1 MTDLNDNYT
10 IQDLPSLSFIP
21 TYRSKVKSWHEHK
34 PFGCDI
40 MHLSQPKLF
49 VELGTHYGDSYFTFC
64 QTNKEYSIGAKCYA
78 VDNWKGDSQSGYY
91 EKEVFQE
98 VSDYNQSQYRDFS
111 ELIKSDFDN
120 ALQSFE
126 DKSIDLLHIDGHH
139 TYESVKNDFENWFP
153 KMSENGIVII
163 HDTMVRSRDFGVWR
177 FWAEIEG
184 DFLSCSFSHGHGLGI
199 IMKGND
205 TTSNKICDFIQS
217 LIKCKYYEVLGSKLY
232 FQYKCEKIESTLI
245 NINLDMQRLNKQL
258 DDAELKIL
266 EKSNETRISKI
277 ESHNLSKELKE
288 LKEFKI
294 IKLIIKLSRLS
305 DS

>member
-1 MTDLNDNYT
+1 MKDINNNYK

-21 TYRSKVKSWHEHK
+21 RYHSKVKSWHEHK

-49 VELGTHYGDSYFTFC
+49 VELGTHHGDSYFTFC
-64 QTNKEYSIGAKCYA
+64 QTNKEYSIGSKCYA
-78 VDNWKGDSQSGYY
+78 VDNWKGDAQCGYY
-91 EKEVFQE
+91 GEEVFQK
-98 VSDYNQSQYRDFS
+98 VTDYNQSQYRSFS

-120 ALQSFE
+120 ALQNFE
-126 DKSIDLLHIDGHH
+126 NESIDLLHIDGHH
-139 TYESVKNDFENWFP
+139 TYEAVKNDFQNWYP
-153 KMSENGIVII
+153 KVSKQGIVII
-163 HDTMVRSRDFGVWR
+163 HDIMVRSMDFGVWK
-177 FWAEIEG
+177 FWAEIESR
-184 DFLSCSFSHGHGLGI
+184 FLSCSFSHGHGLGI

-205 TTSNKICDFIQS
+205 TTSKKIYDFIKS
-217 LIKCKYYEVLGSKLY
+217 LIRCKYYEVLGNIIYMK
-232 FQYKCEKIESTLI
+232 YKCENIESTLI

-258 DDAELKIL
+258 DDSELKIL

-294 IKLIIKLSRLS
+294 IKLIIKLFKLS
-305 DS
+305 ES